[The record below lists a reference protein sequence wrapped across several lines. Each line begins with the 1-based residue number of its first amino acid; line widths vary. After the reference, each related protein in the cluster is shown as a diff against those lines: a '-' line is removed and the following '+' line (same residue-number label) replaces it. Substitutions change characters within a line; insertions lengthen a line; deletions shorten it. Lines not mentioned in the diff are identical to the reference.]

1 MRSASK
7 TSMQAT
13 LPLHQ
18 PAMNSQKTMRKSPA
32 PPATGGASSEIHAYL
47 AARDL
52 LLREAEA
59 DTTESHLRRAWAAN
73 ELAESWLRP
82 ARSPY
87 EAQSL
92 PEAEAVRE
100 RLRCNAVKVR
110 LAQLRTRAG
119 LRRHAA

>member
-1 MRSASK
+1 MISAFQK
-7 TSMQAT
+7 GMQAT

-18 PAMNSQKTMRKSPA
+18 PAMNSQKTMRKSPPA
-32 PPATGGASSEIHAYL
+32 PAADYASGEIHAYL

-87 EAQSL
+87 QEQSL
-92 PEAEAVRE
+92 SEAEAARE
-100 RLRCNAVKVR
+100 RLRCSAVKVR